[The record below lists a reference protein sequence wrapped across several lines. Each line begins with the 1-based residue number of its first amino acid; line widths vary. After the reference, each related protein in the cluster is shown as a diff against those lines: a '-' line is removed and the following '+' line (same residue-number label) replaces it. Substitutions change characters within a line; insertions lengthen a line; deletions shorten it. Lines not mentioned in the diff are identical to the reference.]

1 MELSLFVNML
11 FLFTSVNYIYNQN
24 NKYNN
29 HILVPLTGIQLYLNI
44 FTINI
49 GLTEFNNLCNRIIRN
64 NQKLLESVRSFLYYL
79 FTSILLHN
87 SLNHNDWFLKKDL
100 FNNIETHGFRYIEYI
115 IYYIQISY
123 YLNEMIDRYIYSNKI
138 IKRKDDKE
146 MLLHHIITLTLLLG
160 SYYTNLIRAGLYVL
174 YLHDI
179 NDIFLQLSKTLVYLE
194 YKENITDITF
204 GIFIIS
210 WIYTRLYLYTSL
222 TLEMGNNYYGKSTL
236 YNILFYSMSCL
247 ALLNFCWFKMILNV
261 IYNKLVKNK
270 LEDIRE

>member
-1 MELSLFVNML
+1 MDLL
-11 FLFTSVNYIYNQN
+11 LFTSLFSLFTSLNYISNQN
-24 NKYNN
+24 IKYDN
-29 HILVPLTGIQLYLNI
+29 HILVPLTGVQLYLNL

-49 GLTEFNNLCNRIIRN
+49 GLIGFNNLCYRIIKN

-79 FTSILLHN
+79 FTTILLHN
-87 SLNHNDWFLKKDL
+87 ILNQNEWFLKKDL

-123 YLNEMIDRYIYSNKI
+123 YLNEIIDRYIYSNKLT
-138 IKRKDDKE
+138 KRKDDKE

-160 SYYTNLIRAGLYVL
+160 SYHTNLIRAGLYVL

-194 YKENITDITF
+194 YKDNITDITF

-236 YNILFYSMSCL
+236 YNILFYYVYL
-247 ALLNFCWFKMILNV
+247 FC
-261 IYNKLVKNK
+261 
-270 LEDIRE
+270 

>member
-1 MELSLFVNML
+1 MDLL
-11 FLFTSVNYIYNQN
+11 LFTSLFSLFTSLNYISNQN
-24 NKYNN
+24 IKYDN
-29 HILVPLTGIQLYLNI
+29 HILVPLTGIQLYLNL

-49 GLTEFNNLCNRIIRN
+49 GLTGFNNLCKIIIKN

-87 SLNHNDWFLKKDL
+87 SLNQNEWFLKKDL

-123 YLNEMIDRYIYSNKI
+123 YLNEIIDRYIYSNNL

-160 SYYTNLIRAGLYVL
+160 SYHTNLIRAGLYVL

-194 YKENITDITF
+194 YKDNITDITF

-210 WIYTRLYLYTSL
+210 WIYTRIHS
-222 TLEMGNNYYGKSTL
+222 
-236 YNILFYSMSCL
+236 
-247 ALLNFCWFKMILNV
+247 
-261 IYNKLVKNK
+261 LVKHLKSKNY
-270 LEDIRE
+270 LI